1 MKLRLILYLPIDQF
15 FMKYSKYLWSL
26 SETMGCVGLKILMS
40 DKHHMYY
47 KHTKFCQNPTGD
59 PKFLVDLTRNDPYIY
74 CTYSPERSIFTA
86 YNWQVNNK
94 CITNFKA
101 INIYNQSRSFTLTR
115 CRDDRFYIIT
125 KNEQIFR

>member
-1 MKLRLILYLPIDQF
+1 
-15 FMKYSKYLWSL
+15 MKYSKYLWSL
-26 SETMGCVGLKILMS
+26 SEAMGCVGLKILMS

-47 KHTKFCQNPTGD
+47 KHIKFCQILRGG
-59 PKFLVDLTRNDPYIY
+59 PKFLVDLTRNNQCMY
-74 CTYSPERSIFTA
+74 CTCSPEWSIFNA

-94 CITNFKA
+94 CITNVKA

-125 KNEQIFR
+125 KNEHIFR